1 MVENRVD
8 VPGYQIGE
16 NIYTSTRTLVYRGWR
31 EADQTPVVIKLL
43 KSCYPSLI
51 ELAQFKNQYTIAKIL
66 NVPGVVQVY
75 SLESCQNRL
84 ALILEDFG
92 GVSLKEYTTF
102 RSKGLS
108 QTENQENSL
117 PLHPSLLTE
126 FLQIAIA
133 LADILGDLYHYQIIH
148 KDIKPAN
155 ILINPTTKQ
164 VKLIDFSIASLLPR
178 VTQLSI
184 SPTVLEGTLA
194 YLSPEQTGR
203 MNRGIDYRTDFY
215 SLGITFYE
223 LLTGQLPFQSDDF
236 MKLVHCHIAK
246 QPVAVDHLNPAIAP
260 QLSKIVNKLMAKN
273 AEDRYQSALGLKH
286 DLETCLEQLQESG
299 NIVPF
304 GLGQRDVCDRFAIP
318 EKLYGRQVEVAV
330 LLASFERVCQG
341 TSELMLVAGSSGIGK
356 TAIVNEVHKLITRQR
371 GYFIKGKFDQ
381 FNRNIPFFALVQAFR
396 DLMAQLLTE
405 SNIQIEQWKTQIL
418 SALGESGQVIIE
430 VIPELECIIGKQPSV
445 PELSGSAVQSR
456 FNLLFVKFIQVF
468 TTQDHPLVVFLDD
481 LQWAD
486 SASLKLMHLLISEAS
501 NSYLLVIGAYRD
513 NEVSSAHPLM
523 LTIEQMRQEA
533 ITVSSI
539 VLSVL
544 TQTDFNQLIADT
556 LKYSPEQAVAIA
568 NLVYQKTK
576 GNPFFTNQFLKS
588 LYEDGLIRF
597 ATKTGSWQ
605 CNIAQIRALSFTED
619 IVEFVALQL
628 QKLLPQTQD
637 VLKLAACVGN
647 QFDLETLSVVCE
659 KSPAQTAADLWPAL
673 KDGLI
678 LPSGEG
684 YKLFQDE
691 SAVISNLSFVENNL
705 PMTND
710 PYGFGSCYN
719 GGNLRNAL
727 PHNRQL
733 TNPQITNGNGSITI
747 TYKFIHDRVQQ
758 AAYSLIPANQKPA
771 THLKI
776 GQLLLSNTP
785 ETEREKIIFEI
796 VNQLNIGIELIKAQP
811 DRDQLAQLN
820 LLAGRKA
827 KSSTAYQVAIEYLTT
842 GIRLLRSD
850 CWQSQ
855 YESALA
861 LHESAAEAAYLCG
874 AYEQMEQLAQ
884 TVMQQTKTP
893 LDQISIYETKIQAYT
908 AQNDVLGA
916 IVIARQGMS
925 QFGVV
930 FPETPTPQDIQQAL
944 HETAALINRRDIASL
959 VNLPVMTAKDKLAVT
974 RIVANVAPAV
984 YIAEPNLFPLL
995 ILSQV
1000 KASIQYGNA
1009 PFSAF
1014 CYACYGILL
1023 NGILQD
1029 IETADQVGNLALALT
1044 DKFNISDIKLS
1055 VFYVVGAFITYL
1067 KSPLQ
1072 KSLQIMLENY
1082 KIALETG
1089 NVYYVGFNTKDI
1101 CQYSYFLGRELNS
1114 LEQDIR
1120 AYSHVLENFK
1130 QVTTL
1135 NYCRIFWQAVL
1146 NLQGLAKNPCILTGE
1161 ALNEAEFVTQL
1172 VNANEFTGLH
1182 YFWLHKLILCYLFEN
1197 LSQAVEIAAQ
1207 AREYL
1212 VAGMSYATVP
1222 MFYFYDSL
1230 TALAEYSTATASR
1243 RETLLE
1249 RVRDNQGK
1257 MQIWAHHAPMNYL
1270 HKFELVKAEQYRVLG
1285 QMEQALDL
1293 YDRAIAGAKVNG
1305 YIQEEALANEL
1316 AARFYLECNKEA
1328 LAYPWGEASYAQRS
1342 AGKPTVGVRVSVSER
1357 EASRREGIAL
1367 MYLANAYYNYLNW
1380 GAVAKVKQLSH
1391 QYPQLLATIFQ
1402 QQETGSSTPTQTTTI
1417 GLEHSSSSGSE
1428 ALDLATVIKA
1438 SHALAG
1444 EIELEKLLTTLMQ
1457 VVIENAGAEKSVLLL
1472 LQEDNW
1478 VVAAQ
1483 RTSNPT
1489 VETAMPTAANYAN
1502 PIPQSEE
1509 QSNEN
1514 LGIINHSPFPLSAS
1528 QNIPKAIVNYVS
1540 RTSETLVIDD
1550 ARTETTFAKD
1560 PYIIQWQPKS
1570 LLCTPIHNRGQLI
1583 GILYLENSLT
1593 TGVFT
1598 QNRLEILR
1606 LLTAQAA
1613 ISLQNAMLY
1622 TNLAVAKAQLED
1634 YSHTLEDKVQ
1644 QRTLELNDKNQH
1656 LLETLE
1662 ELQHTQT
1669 QLIQTE
1675 KMSSLGQM
1683 VAGVAHE
1690 INNPINFIYGNL
1702 TYTNEYCQD
1711 LLRLVERYQHYYPQ
1725 PLAEIQEELE
1735 VIDFKFLKSDLQKLL
1750 QSMKVGADR
1759 IRQIVL
1765 SLRNFSRLDES
1776 QMKPVNIH
1784 EGIDSTLLILQH
1796 RLEEKADRP
1805 AIDVI
1810 KEYVQLPEVNCYAS
1824 QLNQVFMNIL
1834 SNAID
1839 ALDSSFTTNERAITT
1854 EHKQT
1859 AIPTIKIRTNMTDA
1873 DTVSIQIADNGSGM
1887 SEEVKQR
1894 LFDPFFTTKPVG
1906 QGTGLG
1912 LSISY
1917 SIMEKHGGQLNVI
1930 SSPGKGAEFFLYVPL
1945 NNTNSL

>member
-1 MVENRVD
+1 MLENRVD
-8 VPGYQIGE
+8 LPGYRIGE
-16 NIYTSTRTLVYRGWR
+16 SIYTSTRTLVYRGWR
-31 EADQTPVVIKLL
+31 EIDQTPVVIKLL

-51 ELAQFKNQYTIAKIL
+51 ELSQFKNQYTIAKIL
-66 NVPGVVQVY
+66 NVSGVVQVY

-92 GVSLKEYTTF
+92 GVSLNEYTAFT
-102 RSKGLS
+102 RKGLS
-108 QTENQENSL
+108 ETGNQENSL
-117 PLHPSLLTE
+117 PLHPYLLTE

-133 LADILGDLYHYQIIH
+133 LADILGDLYHHQIIH

-184 SPTVLEGTLA
+184 SPTILEGTLA

-215 SLGITFYE
+215 SLGVTFYE
-223 LLTGQLPFQSDDF
+223 LLTGQLPFQSDDL
-236 MKLVHCHIAK
+236 MELVHCHIAK
-246 QPVAVDHLNPAIAP
+246 QPAPLEQFQIPKAVSD
-260 QLSKIVNKLMAKN
+260 IVIKLMAKN

-286 DLETCLEQLQESG
+286 DLETCLEQLQESS

-304 GLGQRDVCDRFAIP
+304 GLGQRDVCDRFVIP
-318 EKLYGRQVEVAV
+318 EKLYGRQVEVAM
-330 LLASFERVCQG
+330 LLASFERVRQG
-341 TSELMLVAGSSGIGK
+341 TSELMLVVGSSGIGK
-356 TAIVNEVHKLITRQR
+356 TAIVNEVHKPITRQR

-405 SNIQIEQWKTQIL
+405 SDTQIEQWKTQIL

-430 VIPELECIIGKQPSV
+430 VIPELERIIGKQPSV

-468 TTQDHPLVVFLDD
+468 TTQDHPLVIFLDD

-486 SASLKLMHLLISEAS
+486 SASLNLMHLLMSEAS
-501 NSYLLVIGAYRD
+501 NFYLLVIGAYRD

-523 LTIEQMRQEA
+523 LTIDEMRQEA
-533 ITVSSI
+533 ITVNSI

-544 TQTDFNQLIADT
+544 TQTDLNQLIADT
-556 LKYSPEQAVAIA
+556 LKYSPEQALAIA

-576 GNPFFTNQFLKS
+576 GNPFFTSQFLKS
-588 LYEDGLIRF
+588 LHEDGLITFGTRI
-597 ATKTGSWQ
+597 GSWQ

-647 QFDLETLSVVCE
+647 QFDLETLAVVYE

-684 YKLFQDE
+684 YKFFQNE
-691 SAVISNLSFVENNL
+691 SAVMGDLSSVENNL

-710 PYGFGSCYN
+710 PYGFGSYYN
-719 GGNLRNAL
+719 FGNQSNAL
-727 PHNRQL
+727 PDKGQL
-733 TNPQITNGNGSITI
+733 TNPQITNSNGSITI
-747 TYKFIHDRVQQ
+747 AYKFLHDRIQQ
-758 AAYSLIPANQKPA
+758 AAYSLIPANQKAA

-796 VNQLNIGIELIKAQP
+796 VNQLNIGIELTASQA
-811 DRDQLAQLN
+811 DRDQLVQLN

-827 KSSTAYQVAIEYLTT
+827 KSSTAYRVAIEYLTT
-842 GIRLLRSD
+842 GIRLLRSG

-855 YESALA
+855 YELSLA
-861 LHESAAEAAYLCG
+861 LHESAAEAAYLCD
-874 AYEQMEQLAQ
+874 AYEKMEELAQ

-893 LDQISIYETKIQAYT
+893 LDQVSIYETKIQAYT

-916 IVIARQGMS
+916 IALARQGMS
-925 QFGVV
+925 QFDVV
-930 FPETPTPQDIQQAL
+930 FPETPTFHDIQQAL
-944 HETAALINRRDIASL
+944 QETAALINGREIASL
-959 VNLPVMTAKDKLAVT
+959 VDLPVMTAKDKLAVT

-1044 DKFNISDIKLS
+1044 DKFNISDIKPT

-1072 KSLQIMLENY
+1072 KSLQLMLEGY

-1089 NVYYVGFNTKDI
+1089 NVYYVGFNAKDI

-1114 LEQDIR
+1114 LEEDIG
-1120 AYSHVLENFK
+1120 AYSHILENFK
-1130 QVTTL
+1130 QGTTL
-1135 NYCRIFWQAVL
+1135 NYCRIFWQTVL
-1146 NLQGLAKNPCILTGE
+1146 NLLGKAENPCILTGE
-1161 ALNEAEFVTQL
+1161 ALNEAKFVTQL
-1172 VNANEFTGLH
+1172 VNANELTGLH

-1197 LSQAVEIAAQ
+1197 LSQAVETAAQ
-1207 AREYL
+1207 ARKYL
-1212 VAGMSYATVP
+1212 LAGMGYATVP

-1230 TALAEYSTATASR
+1230 TALAEYSTATTSW

-1249 RVRDNQGK
+1249 RVTDNQGK

-1270 HKFELVKAEQYRVLG
+1270 HKFELVKAEQCRVLG
-1285 QMEQALDL
+1285 QIAQALDL

-1316 AARFYLECNKEA
+1316 AARFYLEWNKQ
-1328 LAYPWGEASYAQRS
+1328 PIAQ
-1342 AGKPTVGVRVSVSER
+1342 
-1357 EASRREGIAL
+1357 

-1391 QYPQLLATIFQ
+1391 QYPQLLATIQ
-1402 QQETGSSTPTQTTTI
+1402 QPQETGSSTLTQTTTI
-1417 GLEHSSSSGSE
+1417 GLGHTTSSGSE

-1478 VVAAQ
+1478 VVVAQ

-1489 VETAMPTAANYAN
+1489 GKMAMPKAASYTN

-1509 QSNEN
+1509 QAGEK
-1514 LGIINHSPFPLSAS
+1514 LGIMNHCPFPLSAS
-1528 QNIPKAIVNYVS
+1528 QNIPKAVVNYVS
-1540 RTSETLVIDD
+1540 RTSETLVLDD
-1550 ARTETTFAKD
+1550 ARTETTFAND

-1570 LLCTPIHNRGQLI
+1570 LLCMPIHNRGQLI

-1593 TGVFT
+1593 TGAFT

-1622 TNLAVAKAQLED
+1622 SNLAVAKVQLED

-1644 QRTLELNDKNQH
+1644 QRTLELNEKNQH
-1656 LLETLE
+1656 LSETLE
-1662 ELQHTQT
+1662 ELKHTQT

-1702 TYTNEYCQD
+1702 TYTNEYCQE

-1725 PLAEIQEELE
+1725 PFAEIQEELE
-1735 VIDFKFLKSDLQKLL
+1735 AIDFKFLKSDLQKLL

-1776 QMKPVNIH
+1776 QTKPVNIH

-1796 RLEEKADRP
+1796 RVEEKAHRP
-1805 AIDVI
+1805 VIDVI
-1810 KEYVQLPEVNCYAS
+1810 KEYAQLPEVNCYAS
-1824 QLNQVFMNIL
+1824 QINQVFMNIL

-1854 EHKQT
+1854 EYGQT
-1859 AIPTIKIRTNMTDA
+1859 AIPTIRIRTNMTDA
-1873 DTVSIQIADNGSGM
+1873 DTVTIQIADNGSGM

-1906 QGTGLG
+1906 RGTGLG

-1917 SIMEKHGGQLNVI
+1917 SIMEKHGGQLSVI
-1930 SSPGKGAEFFLYVPL
+1930 SSPGKGAEFFLYLPL

>member
-1 MVENRVD
+1 MVENRVN
-8 VPGYQIGE
+8 VPGYGIGE
-16 NIYTSTRTLVYRGWR
+16 SIYTSTRTLVYRGWR
-31 EADQTPVVIKLL
+31 QADQTPVVIKLL
-43 KSCYPSLI
+43 KNTYPSLI
-51 ELAQFKNQYTIAKIL
+51 ELAQFRNQYTIAKIL
-66 NVPGVVQVY
+66 NVSGVVRIY
-75 SLESCQNRL
+75 SLENCQNRL

-92 GVSLKEYTTF
+92 GVSLKEYTAF
-102 RSKGLS
+102 RRKGLS
-108 QTENQENSL
+108 ETQNQENSSS
-117 PLHPSLLTE
+117 LHPDFLTE

-133 LADILGDLYHYQIIH
+133 LADILGDLYHHQIIH

-178 VTQLSI
+178 VTQLST
-184 SPTVLEGTLA
+184 SPTILEGTLA

-215 SLGITFYE
+215 SLGVTFYE
-223 LLTGQLPFQSDDF
+223 LLTGQLPFQSDDL
-236 MKLVHCHIAK
+236 MELVHCHIAK
-246 QPVAVDHLNPAIAP
+246 QPASLEQFKIPQAVSD
-260 QLSKIVNKLMAKN
+260 IVIKLMAKN

-286 DLETCLEQLQESG
+286 DLETCLIQLQKSG

-318 EKLYGRQVEVAV
+318 EKLYGREVEVAM
-330 LLASFERVCQG
+330 LLATFERVRQG
-341 TSELMLVAGSSGIGK
+341 NSELMLVAGSSGIGK
-356 TAIVNEVHKLITRQR
+356 TAIVNEIHKPITRQR

-405 SNIQIEQWKTQIL
+405 SDPQIEQWKTQIL
-418 SALGESGQVIIE
+418 STLGESAQVIIE
-430 VIPELECIIGKQPSV
+430 VIPELEQIIGQQPSV

-456 FNLLFVKFIQVF
+456 FNLLFQKFIQVF
-468 TTQDHPLVVFLDD
+468 TTQDHPLVIFLDD

-486 SASLKLMHLLISEAS
+486 SASLKLMHLLMSEAN

-513 NEVSSAHPLM
+513 NEVSFAHPLM
-523 LTIEQMRQEA
+523 LTIEEMRQEA

-544 TQTDFNQLIADT
+544 TQTDLNQLIADT
-556 LKYSPEQAVAIA
+556 LKYSPEQALAIA

-588 LYEDGLIRF
+588 LHEDGLIAF
-597 ATKTGSWQ
+597 AAKTGSWQ
-605 CNIAQIRALSFTED
+605 CNIAQIRALSFKED

-637 VLKLAACVGN
+637 ILKLAACIGN
-647 QFDLETLSVVCE
+647 QFDLETLSLVYE
-659 KSPAQTAADLWPAL
+659 KSPAQTAADLWPVL

-684 YKLFQDE
+684 YTFFQDE
-691 SAVISNLSFVENNL
+691 SVVMDDL
-705 PMTND
+705 TND
-710 PYGFGSCYN
+710 N
-719 GGNLRNAL
+719 E
-727 PHNRQL
+727 
-733 TNPQITNGNGSITI
+733 SITI
-747 TYKFIHDRVQQ
+747 TYKFLHDRIQQ
-758 AAYSLIPANQKPA
+758 AAYSLIPANQKPV

-776 GQLLLSNTP
+776 GQLLLNNTP
-785 ETEREKIIFEI
+785 ETEQEKIIFEI
-796 VNQLNIGIELIKAQP
+796 VNQLNVGIELIVAQP
-811 DRDQLAQLN
+811 DRDQLVQLN

-827 KSSTAYQVAIEYLTT
+827 KSSTAYRVAIEYLTI
-842 GIRLLRSD
+842 GISLLRSD

-855 YESALA
+855 YELTLA
-861 LHESAAEAAYLCG
+861 LHELATDAAYLCG
-874 AYEQMEQLAQ
+874 AYEQMEEFAQ

-893 LDQISIYETKIQAYT
+893 LDQVGIYETKIQAYT
-908 AQNDVLGA
+908 AKNDVLGA
-916 IVIARQGMS
+916 IAIARQGMS

-930 FPETPTPQDIQQAL
+930 FPETPTFQDIQQAL
-944 HETAALINRRDIASL
+944 QETATLIHGRDIASL
-959 VNLPVMTAKDKLAVT
+959 VDLPVMTAKDKLAVT

-984 YIAEPNLFPLL
+984 YIADQNLFPLL

-1000 KASIQYGNA
+1000 KASIHYGNA

-1029 IETADQVGNLALALT
+1029 IETADQVGSLALALT
-1044 DKFNISDIKLS
+1044 DKFNISDIKPT

-1067 KSPLQ
+1067 KSPLK
-1072 KSLQIMLENY
+1072 KSLQLMLEGY

-1101 CQYSYFLGRELNS
+1101 CQYSYFLGQELNS

-1130 QVTTL
+1130 QGTTL
-1135 NYCRIFWQAVL
+1135 NYCRIFWQTVL
-1146 NLQGLAKNPCILTGE
+1146 NLLGKAENPCILTGE
-1161 ALNEAEFVTQL
+1161 ALNEAEFITQL
-1172 VNANEFTGLH
+1172 VNANELTGLH

-1197 LSQAVEIAAQ
+1197 LSEAVETAAQ

-1212 VAGMSYATVP
+1212 VAGMGYATVP

-1230 TALAEYSTATASR
+1230 TALAEYSTATPSW

-1249 RVRDNQGK
+1249 RVTDNQRK
-1257 MQIWAHHAPMNYL
+1257 MQTWAHHTPMNYL
-1270 HKFELVKAEQYRVLG
+1270 HKFELVKAEECRVLG
-1285 QMEQALDL
+1285 QMGQAVDL

-1305 YIQEEALANEL
+1305 YIQEVALANEL
-1316 AARFYLECNKEA
+1316 AARFYLEWNKE
-1328 LAYPWGEASYAQRS
+1328 PIAQ
-1342 AGKPTVGVRVSVSER
+1342 
-1357 EASRREGIAL
+1357 I
-1367 MYLANAYYNYLNW
+1367 YLANAYYSYLNW
-1380 GAVAKVKQLSH
+1380 GAVAKVNQLSH
-1391 QYPQLLATIFQ
+1391 QYPQFLATIQ
-1402 QQETGSSTPTQTTTI
+1402 QPQETVSSNLTRTTTT
-1417 GLEHSSSSGSE
+1417 GLGHTSSSGFE
-1428 ALDLATVIKA
+1428 ALDLATVMKA

-1472 LQEDNW
+1472 LQDDHW

-1483 RTSNPT
+1483 KTSKAI
-1489 VETAMPTAANYAN
+1489 VETGVAN
-1502 PIPQSEE
+1502 PIPKSEE
-1509 QSNEN
+1509 RLGEN
-1514 LGIINHSPFPLSAS
+1514 LGIKNLHSLPLSAS
-1528 QNIPKAIVNYVS
+1528 QDIPKAVVNYVS
-1540 RTSETLVIDD
+1540 RTSATLVLDD
-1550 ARTETTFAKD
+1550 ARTETTFAND
-1560 PYIIQWQPKS
+1560 PYIMQWQPKS

-1593 TGVFT
+1593 TGAFT

-1622 TNLAVAKAQLED
+1622 TNLAVAKTQLED

-1644 QRTLELNDKNQH
+1644 QRTFELNDKNQH
-1656 LLETLE
+1656 LSETLE
-1662 ELQHTQT
+1662 KLQHTQT

-1735 VIDFKFLKSDLQKLL
+1735 AIDFKFLKSDLQKLL

-1776 QMKPVNIH
+1776 EMKPVNIH

-1796 RLEEKADRP
+1796 RLEGKTHRP

-1810 KEYVQLPEVNCYAS
+1810 KEYAQLPEVNCYAS
-1824 QLNQVFMNIL
+1824 QINQVFMNIL

-1839 ALDSSFTTNERAITT
+1839 VLDSSFATT
-1854 EHKQT
+1854 EHNKPAT
-1859 AIPTIKIRTNMTDA
+1859 IPTIRIRTKMTDA
-1873 DTVSIQIADNGSGM
+1873 HTVTIQIADNGSGM
-1887 SEEVKQR
+1887 SEEVKQH

-1906 QGTGLG
+1906 RGTGLG

-1917 SIMEKHGGQLNVI
+1917 SIMEKHEGRLSVI
-1930 SSPGKGAEFFLYVPL
+1930 SEQGKGAEFFLDIPLKKLVP
-1945 NNTNSL
+1945 SSVG

>member
-1 MVENRVD
+1 MVDNRVNL
-8 VPGYQIGE
+8 PGYGIGE

-31 EADQTPVVIKLL
+31 EADQIPVVIKLL
-43 KSCYPSLI
+43 KNCYPSLI
-51 ELAQFKNQYTIAKIL
+51 ELAQFRNQYTIAKIL
-66 NVPGVVQVY
+66 NVSGVVRIY

-92 GVSLKEYTTF
+92 GISLKEYADF
-102 RSKGLS
+102 GRKGFS
-108 QTENQENSL
+108 ETGNQENSS
-117 PLHPSLLTE
+117 PLHFLTE

-133 LADILGDLYHYQIIH
+133 LADILSDLYHHQIIH

-178 VTQLSI
+178 VTQLST

-215 SLGITFYE
+215 SLGVTFYE
-223 LLTGQLPFQSDDF
+223 LLTGQLPFQSDDL
-236 MKLVHCHIAK
+236 MELVHCHIAK
-246 QPVAVDHLNPAIAP
+246 QPASLEQFKIPQAVSD
-260 QLSKIVNKLMAKN
+260 IVMKLMAKN

-286 DLETCLEQLQESG
+286 DLETCLVKLQENG
-299 NIVPF
+299 NIAPF
-304 GLGQRDVCDRFAIP
+304 KLGQRDVCDRFVIP
-318 EKLYGRQVEVAV
+318 EKLYGREVEVAT
-330 LLASFERVCQG
+330 LLATFERVRQG

-356 TAIVNEVHKLITRQR
+356 TAIVNEVHKPITRQR

-381 FNRNIPFFALVQAFR
+381 LNRNIPFFALVQAFR
-396 DLMAQLLTE
+396 DLMVQLLTE
-405 SNIQIEQWKTQIL
+405 SDAQIEQWKTQIL
-418 SALGESGQVIIE
+418 STLGESGQVIIE
-430 VIPELECIIGKQPSV
+430 VIPELERIIGQQPSV

-456 FNLLFVKFIQVF
+456 FNLLFQKFIQVF
-468 TTQDHPLVVFLDD
+468 TTQNHPLVIFLDD

-486 SASLKLMHLLISEAS
+486 SASLKLMHLLMSEAS

-523 LTIEQMRQEA
+523 LTIEEMRQDA

-539 VLSVL
+539 VLSAL
-544 TQTDFNQLIADT
+544 TQTDLNQLIADT
-556 LKYSPEQAVAIA
+556 LKYSSEQALAIA

-588 LYEDGLIRF
+588 LYEDGLIAFSSR
-597 ATKTGSWQ
+597 TGSWQ
-605 CNIAQIRALSFTED
+605 CNIAQIQALSFTED

-659 KSPAQTAADLWPAL
+659 KSLAETAGDLWPAL

-684 YKLFQDE
+684 YKFFQDE
-691 SAVISNLSFVENNL
+691 PFVNNL

-710 PYGFGSCYN
+710 PYEFGSSYN
-719 GGNLRNAL
+719 GENLSNE
-727 PHNRQL
+727 QL

-747 TYKFIHDRVQQ
+747 AYKFLHDRIQQ

-785 ETEREKIIFEI
+785 ESEREQIIFEI
-796 VNQLNIGIELIKAQP
+796 VNQLNVGIELIAAQA
-811 DRDQLAQLN
+811 DRDQLVQLN
-820 LLAGRKA
+820 LLAGQKA
-827 KSSTAYQVAIEYLTT
+827 KSSTAYRVAIEYLTI
-842 GIRLLRSD
+842 GISLLRSD

-855 YESALA
+855 YDLALA
-861 LHESAAEAAYLCG
+861 LHESGAEAAYLCG

-884 TVMQQTKTP
+884 TVIHQTKTP
-893 LDQISIYETKIQAYT
+893 LDQVSIYETKIQAYT

-916 IVIARQGMS
+916 IAIARQGMS
-925 QFGVV
+925 QFDVV
-930 FPETPTPQDIQQAL
+930 FPETPTFQDIQQAL
-944 HETAALINRRDIASL
+944 QETAALINGRDIASL
-959 VNLPVMTAKDKLAVT
+959 VDLPVMTAKDKLAVT

-984 YIAEPNLFPLL
+984 YIADPNLFPLL

-1044 DKFNISDIKLS
+1044 NKFNISDIKPT
-1055 VFYVVGAFITYL
+1055 VFYVVGSFITYL

-1072 KSLQIMLENY
+1072 KSLQLMLEGY

-1114 LEQDIR
+1114 LEQDIK
-1120 AYSHVLENFK
+1120 AYCHLLENFK
-1130 QVTTL
+1130 QGTTL
-1135 NYCRIFWQAVL
+1135 NYCRIFWQTVL
-1146 NLQGLAKNPCILTGE
+1146 NLQGLAENPCILTGE

-1172 VNANEFTGLH
+1172 VNANELTGLH

-1197 LSQAVEIAAQ
+1197 LSEAVETAAK

-1212 VAGMSYATVP
+1212 VAGMGYATVP

-1230 TALAEYSTATASR
+1230 TALAEYSTATASH
-1243 RETLLE
+1243 REALLE
-1249 RVRDNQGK
+1249 RVTENQGK
-1257 MQIWAHHAPMNYL
+1257 MQTWAHHAPMNYL
-1270 HKFELVKAEQYRVLG
+1270 HKFELVKAEQCRVLG
-1285 QMEQALDL
+1285 QMGQAVDY
-1293 YDRAIAGAKVNG
+1293 YDRAIAGAKVNR
-1305 YIQEEALANEL
+1305 YIQEVALANEL
-1316 AARFYLECNKEA
+1316 AARFYLEWNKEA
-1328 LAYPWGEASYAQRS
+1328 IAQ
-1342 AGKPTVGVRVSVSER
+1342 
-1357 EASRREGIAL
+1357 I
-1367 MYLANAYYNYLNW
+1367 YLVNAYYNYLNW
-1380 GAVAKVKQLSH
+1380 GAIAKVNQLSH
-1391 QYPQLLATIFQ
+1391 QYPQFLATI
-1402 QQETGSSTPTQTTTI
+1402 QEPKEIGSLTLARTTTT
-1417 GLEHSSSSGSE
+1417 GWGQTSSSGFE
-1428 ALDLATVIKA
+1428 ALDLATVMKA

-1472 LQEDNW
+1472 LQDDHW

-1483 RTSNPT
+1483 KTSKAI
-1489 VETAMPTAANYAN
+1489 VETGVAN

-1509 QSNEN
+1509 RLGEN
-1514 LGIINHSPFPLSAS
+1514 LGIKNLHSLPLSAS
-1528 QNIPKAIVNYVS
+1528 QDIPKAIVNYVS
-1540 RTSETLVIDD
+1540 RTSATLVLDD
-1550 ARTETTFAKD
+1550 ARTETTFAND
-1560 PYIIQWQPKS
+1560 PYIMQWQPKS

-1634 YSHTLEDKVQ
+1634 YNHTLEDKVQ

-1656 LLETLE
+1656 LSETLE
-1662 ELQHTQT
+1662 KLQHTQT

-1702 TYTNEYCQD
+1702 TYTNEYCQE
-1711 LLRLVERYQHYYPQ
+1711 LLHLVERYQHYYPQ
-1725 PLAEIQEELE
+1725 PFAEIQEELE
-1735 VIDFKFLKSDLQKLL
+1735 AIDFHFLKSDLQKLL
-1750 QSMKVGADR
+1750 HSMKVGADR
-1759 IRQIVL
+1759 IRHIVL

-1776 QMKPVNIH
+1776 QVKPVNIH

-1796 RLEEKADRP
+1796 RLEEKVHRP
-1805 AIDVI
+1805 AINVI
-1810 KEYVQLPEVNCYAS
+1810 KEYAQLPEVNCYAS
-1824 QLNQVFMNIL
+1824 QINQVFMNIL
-1834 SNAID
+1834 GNAID
-1839 ALDSSFTTNERAITT
+1839 ALDSSFTTNKGTITT
-1854 EHKQT
+1854 ENRQT
-1859 AIPTIKIRTNMTDA
+1859 AIPTIKIITKITEGN
-1873 DTVSIQIADNGSGM
+1873 TVTIQIADNGCGM

-1894 LFDPFFTTKPVG
+1894 LFDPFFTTKPIG
-1906 QGTGLG
+1906 TGTGLG

-1917 SIMEKHGGQLNVI
+1917 SIVEKHGGRLSVI
-1930 SSPGKGAEFFLYVPL
+1930 SEPEKGAEFFLNIPINYYL
-1945 NNTNSL
+1945 SKQL

>member
-8 VPGYQIGE
+8 VPGYEIGE
-16 NIYTSTRTLVYRGWR
+16 RIYISTRTLVYRGWR

-43 KSCYPSLI
+43 KNAYPSLI
-51 ELAQFKNQYTIAKIL
+51 ELAQFRNQYTIAKIL
-66 NVPGVVQVY
+66 NVPGVVRIY
-75 SLESCQNRL
+75 SLETCQNRP

-92 GVSLKEYTTF
+92 GVSLKEYIDL
-102 RSKGLS
+102 RRKELS
-108 QTENQENSL
+108 DIGNQENFSS
-117 PLHPSLLTE
+117 LHPDLLTE

-133 LADILGDLYHYQIIH
+133 LADILGDLYHHKIIH

-155 ILINPTTKQ
+155 ILINPSTKQ

-178 VTQLSI
+178 ETQLST

-215 SLGITFYE
+215 SLGVTFYE
-223 LLTGQLPFQSDDF
+223 LLTGQLPFESDDL
-236 MKLVHCHIAK
+236 MELVHCHIAK
-246 QPVAVDHLNPAIAP
+246 QPASLERFQIPKAVSD
-260 QLSKIVNKLMAKN
+260 IVIKLMAKN

-286 DLETCLEQLQESG
+286 DLEICLNQLQESG
-299 NIVPF
+299 NIMWF
-304 GLGQRDVCDRFAIP
+304 GLGQRDLCDRFVIP
-318 EKLYGRQVEVAV
+318 EKLYGREVEVAT
-330 LLASFERVCQG
+330 LLATFERVRQG

-356 TAIVNEVHKLITRQR
+356 TAIVNEVHKPITRQR

-405 SNIQIEQWKTQIL
+405 SDAQIQQWKTQIL
-418 SALGESGQVIIE
+418 STLGESSQVIIE
-430 VIPELECIIGKQPSV
+430 VIPELERIIGKQPSV

-456 FNLLFVKFIQVF
+456 FNLLFQKFIQVF
-468 TTQDHPLVVFLDD
+468 TTLDHPLVIFLDD

-486 SASLKLMHLLISEAS
+486 SASLKLMHLLMSEAS

-523 LTIEQMRQEA
+523 LTIEEMRQEA

-544 TQTDFNQLIADT
+544 TQTDLNQLIADT
-556 LKYSPEQAVAIA
+556 LKYSPEQALTIA
-568 NLVYQKTK
+568 NLVYKKTK

-588 LYEDGLIRF
+588 LHEDGAIAFCHR
-597 ATKTGSWQ
+597 TGSWQ
-605 CNIAQIRALSFTED
+605 CNIAQIQALSFTED
-619 IVEFVALQL
+619 ILEFVALQL
-628 QKLLPQTQD
+628 QKLPPQTQD

-659 KSPAQTAADLWPAL
+659 KSPAEIAGDLWPVL

-678 LPSGEG
+678 LPSGEE

-691 SAVISNLSFVENNL
+691 SAVTCDLSFVEKNP
-705 PMTND
+705 PM
-710 PYGFGSCYN
+710 
-719 GGNLRNAL
+719 
-727 PHNRQL
+727 
-733 TNPQITNGNGSITI
+733 TNGNGSITI
-747 TYKFIHDRVQQ
+747 AYKFLHDRIQQ
-758 AAYSLIPANQKPA
+758 AAYSLIPANHKAA

-785 ETEREKIIFEI
+785 ETEREEMIFEI
-796 VNQLNIGIELIKAQP
+796 ANQLNIGIELIAAQP

-842 GIRLLRSD
+842 GIGLLRAD

-855 YESALA
+855 YDLALA
-861 LHESAAEAAYLCG
+861 LHELATDAAYLCG
-874 AYEQMEQLAQ
+874 AYEQMERLAQ
-884 TVMQQTKTP
+884 TVMKQTKTP
-893 LDQISIYETKIQAYT
+893 LDQVSIYETKIQAYT
-908 AQNDVLGA
+908 ANNNVLGA
-916 IVIARQGMS
+916 IAIARQGMS
-925 QFGVV
+925 LFGVV
-930 FPETPTPQDIQQAL
+930 FPETPTPQDTQQAL
-944 HETAALINRRDIASL
+944 QETAALINGRDIASL
-959 VNLPVMTAKDKLAVT
+959 VDLPLMRAKDKLAVT
-974 RIVANVAPAV
+974 RIAANVAPAV
-984 YIAEPNLFPLL
+984 YVADPNLFPLL

-1044 DKFNISDIKLS
+1044 DKFNISDIKPT

-1072 KSLQIMLENY
+1072 KSLELILEGY
-1082 KIALETG
+1082 KIALDTG

-1101 CQYSYFLGRELNS
+1101 CQYSYFLGRELKT
-1114 LEQDIR
+1114 LEVDIR
-1120 AYSHVLENFK
+1120 AYCHVLENFR
-1130 QVTTL
+1130 QDTML
-1135 NYCRIFWQAVL
+1135 NYSRVFWQTVL
-1146 NLQGLAKNPCILTGE
+1146 NLLGKAENPCVLTGE
-1161 ALNEAEFVTQL
+1161 VLNEAKFVTQML
-1172 VNANEFTGLH
+1172 NANELIGLH

-1197 LSQAVEIAAQ
+1197 LSQAVETAAQ

-1212 VAGMSYATVP
+1212 VAGTGYASVP

-1230 TALAEYSTATASR
+1230 TALAEYSPATTSG
-1243 RETLLE
+1243 RERLLE
-1249 RVRDNQGK
+1249 RVRENQGK
-1257 MQIWAHHAPMNYL
+1257 MQTWAHHAPMNYL
-1270 HKFELVKAEQYRVLG
+1270 HKFELVKAEQCRVLG
-1285 QMEQALDL
+1285 QMAEAVDL

-1316 AARFYLECNKEA
+1316 AARFYLQWNKDA
-1328 LAYPWGEASYAQRS
+1328 IAQ
-1342 AGKPTVGVRVSVSER
+1342 
-1357 EASRREGIAL
+1357 I
-1367 MYLANAYYNYLNW
+1367 YLANAYYNYLNW
-1380 GAVAKVKQLSH
+1380 GAIAKVNQLEH
-1391 QYPQLLATIFQ
+1391 QYSEFLATIEQ
-1402 QQETGSSTPTQTTTI
+1402 PPETGSSTLTRTTTTAS
-1417 GLEHSSSSGSE
+1417 GHSSSGAFE
-1428 ALDLATVIKA
+1428 ALDLATVMKA

-1478 VVAAQ
+1478 VIAAQ
-1483 RTSNPT
+1483 RTSNAT
-1489 VETAMPTAANYAN
+1489 VEKAMPTAVSDAN
-1502 PIPQSEE
+1502 PRY
-1509 QSNEN
+1509 
-1514 LGIINHSPFPLSAS
+1514 LGRATPTGEKLRIINSLPLSAS
-1528 QNIPKAIVNYVS
+1528 QDIPKAIVNYVS
-1540 RTSETLVIDD
+1540 RTSETLVLDD
-1550 ARTETTFAKD
+1550 ARTETTFAND

-1583 GILYLENSLT
+1583 GILYLENTLT
-1593 TGVFT
+1593 TGAFT

-1622 TNLAVAKAQLED
+1622 TNLAVTKAQLED
-1634 YSHTLEDKVQ
+1634 YNHTLEDKVQ
-1644 QRTLELNDKNQH
+1644 QRTQELNEKNQH
-1656 LLETLE
+1656 LSETLE

-1702 TYTNEYCQD
+1702 SYTNEYCQE
-1711 LLRLVERYQHYYPQ
+1711 LLHLVDRYQHYYPQ
-1725 PLAEIQEELE
+1725 PFAEIQEELE
-1735 VIDFKFLKSDLQKLL
+1735 AIDFNFLKSDLQKLL

-1759 IRQIVL
+1759 IREIVL
-1765 SLRNFSRLDES
+1765 SLRNFSRLDEAE
-1776 QMKPVNIH
+1776 MKPVNIH

-1796 RLEEKADRP
+1796 RLEEKAHRP
-1805 AIDVI
+1805 AINVI
-1810 KEYVQLPEVNCYAS
+1810 KEYGQLPEINCYAS
-1824 QLNQVFMNIL
+1824 QINQVFMNIV

-1839 ALDSSFTTNERAITT
+1839 ALDSSFTTNEETITT
-1854 EHKQT
+1854 EQKKT
-1859 AIPTIKIRTNMTDA
+1859 AIPSIRICTKMIDT
-1873 DTVSIQIADNGSGM
+1873 DTVTIQIADNGSGM
-1887 SEEVKQR
+1887 SEKVKQH
-1894 LFDPFFTTKPVG
+1894 LFEPFFTTKPVG
-1906 QGTGLG
+1906 KGTGLG

-1917 SIMEKHGGQLNVI
+1917 SIIEKHGGQLSVI
-1930 SSPGKGAEFFLYVPL
+1930 SELGKGAEFSINFPINYYL
-1945 NNTNSL
+1945 